1 MLTKKATKRQIAEW
15 KKLFA
20 ENKDSLSPNRKTGQE
35 VDEYFRARYPST
47 PLSDLAVKAAAEET
61 ILQDEY
67 YAAKLPAGVLPDVNC
82 YQAGAAIVAI
92 DLVSGHI
99 HVECADK
106 KQMERIYDD
115 LFAFRGL
122 DESDL
127 QNYFL
132 VAQYLLCK
140 KQ

>member
-15 KKLFA
+15 KKLFS
-20 ENKDSLSPNRKTGQE
+20 ESTLSPNRKTGKE

-47 PLSDLAVKAAAEET
+47 PISDLAVKAVAEET
-61 ILQDEY
+61 ILQNDF
-67 YAAKLPAGVLPDVNC
+67 YAAKLPVGALPDVKC
-82 YQAGAAIVAI
+82 YRTGEAIVGI
-92 DLVSGHI
+92 DLVSGYF
-99 HVECADK
+99 HVESPDRK
-106 KQMERIYDD
+106 EMERIYDD

-122 DESDL
+122 DETDL

-140 KQ
+140 KD

>member
-20 ENKDSLSPNRKTGQE
+20 ENTLSPNRKTGKE

-47 PLSDLAVKAAAEET
+47 PISDLAVKAAAEET
-61 ILQDEY
+61 ILQNDF
-67 YAAKLPAGVLPDVNC
+67 YAAKLPVGVLPDVKC
-82 YQAGAAIVAI
+82 YRTGEAIVGI

-99 HVECADK
+99 HVESSDK

>member
-20 ENKDSLSPNRKTGQE
+20 ESTLSPNRKTGKE

-47 PLSDLAVKAAAEET
+47 PISDLALKAAAEET

-67 YAAKLPAGVLPDVNC
+67 HAAKLPAGVLPDVKC
-82 YQAGAAIVAI
+82 YRTGEAIVGI
-92 DLVSGHI
+92 DLVSGYF
-99 HVECADK
+99 HVESPDRK
-106 KQMERIYDD
+106 EMERIYDD

-122 DESDL
+122 DETDL

-140 KQ
+140 KD